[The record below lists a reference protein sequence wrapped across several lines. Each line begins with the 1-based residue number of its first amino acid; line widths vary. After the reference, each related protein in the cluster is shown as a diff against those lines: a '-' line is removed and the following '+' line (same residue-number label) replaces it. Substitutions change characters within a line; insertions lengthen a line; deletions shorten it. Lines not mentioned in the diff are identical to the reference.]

1 MLIHTLGDGDL
12 HWACQFAGIIVT
24 PLNWRVKPE
33 ELDYCLTDAEARAV
47 TFEEAFLRS
56 AQR

>member
-1 MLIHTLGDGDL
+1 MATV

-24 PLNWRVKPE
+24 PLNLRVKPE